1 MEHDRG
7 FFLKVFFYA
16 VDSQT
21 VGRASENIINRT
33 VCYLDPPFCHC
44 ELQFMNGESLA
55 VYANTRVTLRR
66 RTFDDPQYSHIKIPC
81 TRQQYDT
88 SYTCASAMVNLPF
101 SWLALLNCK
110 LKIWSYPNKATF
122 CSKLCCDVLNAA
134 RLLKSSVH
142 SNFITP
148 SSLHKILQMEMSD
161 KVSEQQQMCIAIDF
175 QS

>member
-1 MEHDRG
+1 MEYERG

-16 VDSQT
+16 VDPQT
-21 VGRASENIINRT
+21 SGRARENIINRT

-66 RTFDDPQYSHIKIPC
+66 RTFDDAQYSHIKIPC

-88 SYTCASAMVNLPF
+88 CYTCANAMINLPF
-101 SWLALLNCK
+101 SWLALINCK
-110 LKIWSYPNKATF
+110 LKIWSYPNKTTF

-134 RLLKSSVH
+134 RLLKTTVL
-142 SNFITP
+142 SNFVTP
-148 SSLHKILQMEMSD
+148 SELHTILQ
-161 KVSEQQQMCIAIDF
+161 KQMTTKPADQKPIAIAIDF
-175 QS
+175 HN

>member
-1 MEHDRG
+1 MEQDRG
-7 FFLKVFFYA
+7 FCLKLFFYA
-16 VDSQT
+16 IDAQT
-21 VGRASENIINRT
+21 LNKASESIVNRT

-55 VYANTRVTLRR
+55 VYANTRVSLRR

-88 SYTCASAMVNLPF
+88 SYTCANAMINLPF

-110 LKIWSYPNKATF
+110 LRIWSYPNKTTF

-134 RLLKSSVH
+134 KLIKTPVQ
-142 SNFITP
+142 SNFVTP
-148 SSLHKILQMEMSD
+148 SALHKILQLESSSKPTD
-161 KVSEQQQMCIAIDF
+161 NQISIAIDF
-175 QS
+175 QN